1 MTLICLRVATPC
13 KVSSIGTAVQISLAN
28 ALFLRVMFLGIFPC
42 SVPAVIFLAQK
53 SGRPPGMLPG
63 TLTRRPHFT
72 YPAAVLPGI
81 LPGWPT
87 RKSHFTYPVVVLPGI
102 LPGWT
107 TRRSHFTY
115 PATGFSVLPTNRVGL
130 PGGLPGKVE
139 FFSRFLASYLPGGY
153 FFAWD
158 RSSPCSSLR
167 SFTGP

>member
-28 ALFLRVMFLGIFPC
+28 TLFLRVMFLGIFPC

-53 SGRPPGMLPG
+53 SGRPPGILPG
-63 TLTRRPHFT
+63 ILTRRPHFT

-81 LPGWPT
+81 LPGW
-87 RKSHFTYPVVVLPGI
+87 
-102 LPGWT
+102 T
-107 TRRSHFTY
+107 TRRPHFTY

-130 PGGLPGKVE
+130 PGGLPGKVQ